1 VLGPPCSGFRTGFTN
16 GHSSS
21 VAIGVE
27 AEFAAT
33 VSVRVLAVPPMGR

>member
-1 VLGPPCSGFRTGFTN
+1 LTN

-21 VAIGVE
+21 FAIGVE

-33 VSVRVLAVPPMGR
+33 VSVRVVAVAPVGRS